1 MATRTAIINVMA
13 KACYKASRNL
23 LRDFGEVEQL
33 QTSRKGPE
41 NFVKTADEKS
51 KRKLLDELCFA
62 RPDYGIIVKGGGLTK
77 SNDPKNRI
85 WIVDSLNGSKNFSH
99 GIPHWAVSI
108 ALEEDQQIVAS
119 VIYDATRD
127 ELFWSEKGLGA
138 YLNDTRLRVSER
150 RHLSTCFLSV
160 DHIDDSGSSHIPEKL
175 LCTVNSTRNF
185 GSEALDLA
193 YVAAGRIDA
202 SLQSDARL
210 WEIAAGILMV
220 REAGGYVTDPSGKPK
235 ISKDSTIISA
245 NTHIH
250 HELLKILRL

>member
-1 MATRTAIINVMA
+1 M
-13 KACYKASRNL
+13 
-23 LRDFGEVEQL
+23 
-33 QTSRKGPE
+33 
-41 NFVKTADEKS
+41 
-51 KRKLLDELCFA
+51 
-62 RPDYGIIVKGGGLTK
+62 
-77 SNDPKNRI
+77 
-85 WIVDSLNGSKNFSH
+85 
-99 GIPHWAVSI
+99 
-108 ALEEDQQIVAS
+108 
-119 VIYDATRD
+119 
-127 ELFWSEKGLGA
+127 GA

-160 DHIDDSGSSHIPEKL
+160 DHIDDSRSAGIPEKL

-202 SLQSDARL
+202 SLQSDSRL

-220 REAGGYVTDPSGKPK
+220 REAGGYATDPSGKSK
-235 ISKDSTIISA
+235 ISKDSAIISA